1 MSIDRLCFGTSTF
14 VAGRLLPQKDS
25 QPGIEALTRAM
36 CDGLDW
42 VHSNPALLTQWA
54 VREAWERAGC
64 PPTQHAIKVESPLDS
79 ANAVRRNVR
88 ESIGRSLSAL
98 NTTRVHAT
106 VIEIDLKGTA
116 EPEVLLD
123 AARVAS
129 FYWHTA
135 DEALATGVIDRVFA
149 YCHSPQHMAI
159 AAAIA
164 EIGGLAA
171 QFSPA
176 EWWPRLFFPKLE
188 AKALPFLGMA
198 PLWRGRL
205 TAGRGL
211 SATRPL
217 TWVLSHSQVTR
228 AVITVSSPT
237 HWAEVVAAAR
247 QPYRRSD
254 ESADFAAWGL

>member
-1 MSIDRLCFGTSTF
+1 MSVDRLCFGTSTF

-25 QPGIEALTRAM
+25 RPGLEALIRAM
-36 CDGLDW
+36 RDGLDW

-64 PPTQHAIKVESPLDS
+64 PLTHHVIKVESSLDS
-79 ANAVRRNVR
+79 ASVVRRNVR
-88 ESIGRSLSAL
+88 ESIDRSLSAL
-98 NTTRVHAT
+98 HAARVHAA

-116 EPEVLLD
+116 EPEDLLD
-123 AARVAS
+123 ATRVAS
-129 FYWHTA
+129 FYRHTA
-135 DEALATGVIDRVFA
+135 DEALATGVVDRVFA

-159 AAAIA
+159 AADIA
-164 EIGGLAA
+164 GIGGVAA

-176 EWWPRLFFPKLE
+176 EWWPRLFFPELE
-188 AKALPFLGMA
+188 AKGLPFLGMA

-205 TAGRGL
+205 TAGSGL
-211 SATRPL
+211 PATRPL

-228 AVITVSSPT
+228 AVITVSSPA
-237 HWAEVVAAAR
+237 HWGEVVAAAR

-254 ESADFAAWGL
+254 EVADFAAWGL